1 MQKSWFLVIMNH
13 PCAKQRIPHAGPA
26 AQTLTQDETAIDTT
40 FQLSPKRPKLL
51 FLVTEDGFFWSHRLP
66 IARAAARSGF
76 EVIVVARD
84 LGHAQHIRDEGFRF
98 IHWRLIRKSFSPR
111 KELRA
116 VRQLVDI
123 YRTEQPDIAHHVAI
137 KPALYGSLAALGQKN
152 TQVVNAFT
160 GLGYLVSSSSLKA
173 KLLRMAVWR
182 GLQFVLRRPRQRVLL
197 QNEDDKQLLI
207 TNLRV
212 PPEKTTVIRGSG
224 VDVSVFRPGP
234 EPPGPPIV
242 LLASRLLWIKGIAE
256 FVEAARRLRKNG
268 CAARFVLAGDNDPS
282 NPSCVPRK
290 KLLEWQ
296 ASGEVEWWG
305 YQKEMV
311 CVLHQA
317 TLVCLPSYGG
327 EGVPKVLLEA
337 AASARA
343 IVTTDV
349 PGCRDIVR
357 QGVNGIVV
365 PPRNVAALA
374 RAIELL
380 LNDPARRRQMARRGR
395 EIATGEFSQE
405 AVCEQTLALY
415 RELLR
420 SRETR
425 RAVHAAV

>member
-1 MQKSWFLVIMNH
+1 MNRLLRE
-13 PCAKQRIPHAGPA
+13 AADPHAGSA
-26 AQTLTQDETAIDTT
+26 AQTLTQDETVIDTT
-40 FQLSPKRPKLL
+40 FQLSSKRPKLL

-84 LGHAQHIRDEGFRF
+84 LGHAQHIRAEGFRF
-98 IHWRLIRKSFSPR
+98 IHWHLIRKSFSPR

-116 VRQLVDI
+116 VRQLVHI

-137 KPALYGSLAALGQKN
+137 KPVLYGSLVALGQQN
-152 TQVVNAFT
+152 MRVVNAFT

-182 GLQFVLRRPRQRVLL
+182 GLQFVLNRPRQRVLL
-197 QNEDDKQLLI
+197 QNEDDKQLLV

-212 PPEKTTVIRGSG
+212 PPDQTAVIRGSG

-242 LLASRLLWIKGIAE
+242 LLACRMLWIKGIAE
-256 FVEAARRLRKNG
+256 FVEAARLLRANG
-268 CAARFVLAGDNDPS
+268 CTARFVLAGDSDPS
-282 NPSCVPRK
+282 NPSGVPRK
-290 KLLEWQ
+290 KLLEWR

-305 YQKEMV
+305 HQQEMAR
-311 CVLHQA
+311 VLQQA
-317 TLVCLPSYGG
+317 TLVCLPSHGG
-327 EGVPKVLLEA
+327 EGVPKILLEA

-357 QGVNGIVV
+357 QGVNGIIV

-374 RAIELL
+374 AALEQLL
-380 LNDPARRRQMARRGR
+380 KDPVRRGQMASRGR
-395 EIATGEFSQE
+395 EIAAGEFSQE
-405 AVCEQTLALY
+405 AVAEQTLALY
-415 RELLR
+415 RELLG
-420 SRETR
+420 SCETR
-425 RAVHAAV
+425 TAAHAAV